1 MAVTFNGNYLKDF
14 MSEEELWALAPAVK
28 AAHDALHQKTG
39 LGNDFLG
46 WLDLPT
52 NYDKEEFARI
62 QKAAEKI
69 NTQADVLIVIG
80 IGGSY
85 LGARAAI
92 ELLRSPFYNKPEKR
106 HR

>member
-1 MAVTFNGNYLKDF
+1 MAVTFNGSYLKNF
-14 MSEEELWALAPAVK
+14 MSEEELKALAPAVK
-28 AAHDALHQKTG
+28 GAHDTLHQKTG

-52 NYDKEEFARI
+52 NYDKEEFVRI

-85 LGARAAI
+85 LGA
-92 ELLRSPFYNKPEKR
+92 
-106 HR
+106 